1 MSESAQNR
9 RYSVRSYQDGS
20 DAQCATVEGQNVT
33 VEYHWLEGQHNRLP
47 ALLADLIL
55 KCHNS
60 SCYSWIGHR
69 RCSGLTWGRARRQ
82 PGNASTGRLS

>member
-1 MSESAQNR
+1 MRAP
-9 RYSVRSYQDGS
+9 GS

-33 VEYHWLEGQHNRLP
+33 VEYHWLEGQHDRLP

-69 RCSGLTWGRARRQ
+69 RCSGLTLESREATAG
-82 PGNASTGRLS
+82 